1 MTAVVGRT
9 TQIERGGKNFAPND
23 SHDGGERSS
32 LRGMEMADVLIDVTG
47 HPEGAMKALGLVRK
61 RGTII
66 YSSA

>member
-1 MTAVVGRT
+1 V
-9 TQIERGGKNFAPND
+9 
-23 SHDGGERSS
+23 
-32 LRGMEMADVLIDVTG
+32 MEMADVVMDVTG